1 MAPSQKRKSLP
12 DDDFIH
18 TISDNDEPDIL
29 EEEEAVLAAR
39 PSKKAKTAAAGAVKG
54 KKNKK
59 EKKGKK
65 GNKTAAGGED
75 GDEQEEEEEEVTGL
89 WGAND
94 ADDGAMDSDFEFVAG
109 GGGEDGLSGFDE
121 EGWGFEN
128 AKKGVVGA
136 GGAAGQEVKSGVD
149 LDEIIRRRREKKK
162 EKGADKVEEEEVEV
176 EDMGEV
182 GLDLDD
188 EVLAEDGFGMG
199 MGDGEGSAGEEGQ
212 EGEDDDEAASDNDS
226 VATPVQHP
234 DDEASEDDDE
244 EDAEEEARRKEFFAA
259 PEETENVG
267 KKGGLSSFQGMSLSR
282 PILRGLT
289 SVGFTKPTPIQA
301 KTIPI
306 ALMGKDVVGG
316 AVTGSGKTAAFVVP
330 ILERL
335 LYRPKKVPTTRV
347 VVLTPTRELAIQCH
361 SVATKL
367 ASHTDIKF
375 CLAVGGLSLKVQE
388 GELRL
393 RPDVVIAT
401 PGRFI
406 DHMRNSASFAVETV
420 EILVLD
426 EADRMLEDGFADEL
440 NEILTT
446 LPKSRQTMLFSATM
460 TSTVDKLI
468 RVGLNKPA
476 RIMVDSQKQTAV
488 TLAQEFVRLR
498 PGREEKR
505 MGHYLLQTEED
516 CSPDPYYLRLAGTF
530 EHRASRKHEPGSA
543 FRDGKVNYLL
553 ATDLASRGLDIK
565 GIDTVINYE
574 APQSLDIYVHRVGRT
589 ARAGRSGV
597 AITLAAEPDRKVV
610 KAAVRAGKTQG
621 AKIISRVIDPADAD
635 KWQDQID
642 EMDDE
647 IDEILQEEKEEKQL
661 AQIEMQ
667 VKKGENLIK
676 HEEEIH
682 ARPKRTWFETQEDKK
697 KAKEL
702 GRAELNGVR
711 DAMKKKGAGR
721 LSNKDKKKLDSKAE
735 RSESKSTGW
744 KKGRAERDGKGAV
757 LNLKKVT
764 KPKTKAPAGRKG
776 RSAPSSSLLGA
787 LFPQRYRDRLLRF
800 RLDTLPRYK
809 RGLQSRIYRFIVERQ
824 RRRRERRD
832 RNRVAV
838 VAGAGRLSGIPAPTV
853 QSDSAESSHEQYEEM
868 KEEQRI
874 AREAQE
880 IEKRGQDE
888 KEVANRG
895 GYSEAPGGLKG
906 SNPISRSAPTSPTL
920 SGRTPT
926 MSQTDMTEAELAVAN
941 ANLMARLGPFM
952 TTPLVQLPITIF
964 FYNEEQSR
972 SHTVMTDDSGHFNT
986 RVALEFVPTDVRVI
1000 ANESISTT
1008 KPVEITGSKGVS
1020 LISDVDDTIKHSN
1033 ISMGAREIFRNALVR
1048 DLADLTVDGVRE
1060 WYHTMHDMGVKMH
1073 YCSNSPWQLYPVLAT
1088 FLHTAGLPQ
1097 GSMHLKHYSGMLQG
1111 IFEPVAERK
1120 KGTLEAIIRDFPERK
1135 FILVGD
1141 SGEADLEVYTELA
1154 VANPGR
1160 ILAVFVRDVTTP
1172 EQTGFFDS
1180 SYSIDSGQRNRQ
1192 GSSRARP
1199 GAQSA
1204 SDELERRP
1212 QLPPRATA
1220 PPASSGPIM
1229 GTLIDFD
1236 EPEPTSS
1243 SRTGSLQDLANLST
1257 PSSDT
1262 PSRKPPPRRP
1272 VKPAALRSTPSDA
1285 STNSQRSTPTGPDI
1299 SPGLPLRP
1307 RTSAGTSPITSK
1319 PTPPPPPPPRR
1330 RGTAPMVQ
1338 NPQNPRSSGYLNS
1351 DVPEME
1357 PLPNVSGGYP
1367 TSISETATPPNGAA
1381 ATAAVNK
1388 KVALW
1393 LQRLAMAHET
1403 LDKQGVKLYTWRKGD
1418 DVIAEAEGI
1427 VRDAMRIMDFDK

>member
-1 MAPSQKRKSLP
+1 MAPSHKRKTIP

-18 TISDNDEPDIL
+18 TISDNDEPEIL
-29 EEEEAVLAAR
+29 EDEDEVVAAAMR
-39 PSKKAKTAAAGAVKG
+39 PSKKAKTSTNTADAGSKNKKDKTKKK

-59 EKKGKK
+59 GEKG
-65 GNKTAAGGED
+65 AQDGEED
-75 GDEQEEEEEEVTGL
+75 AQDNDEEEETGL

-94 ADDGAMDSDFEFVAG
+94 ADDGAMNSDFEFTLGDGNGVNAFE
-109 GGGEDGLSGFDE
+109 GEFD
-121 EGWGFEN
+121 GWGFEG
-128 AKKGVVGA
+128 AKKGIE
-136 GGAAGQEVKSGVD
+136 GGAAGQEGKAGVD

-162 EKGADKVEEEEVEV
+162 KTKGKEKGEDSKEDQEDGEDVEV

-182 GLDLDD
+182 DLDD
-188 EVLAEDGFGMG
+188 EVLADDAFGMG
-199 MGDGEGSAGEEGQ
+199 VEEGEGKDRNGEAEDGE
-212 EGEDDDEAASDNDS
+212 DAASDDDS
-226 VATPVQHP
+226 VATPVPHP
-234 DDEASEDDDE
+234 DDEKSDDDDDDDDDE
-244 EDAEEEARRKEFFAA
+244 EDAEEEAKRKEFFAA
-259 PEETENVG
+259 PEETEKAT
-267 KKGGLSSFQGMSLSR
+267 KKGGPSSFQSMSLSR

-316 AVTGSGKTAAFVVP
+316 AVTGSGKTAAFIVP

-347 VVLTPTRELAIQCH
+347 VILTPTRELAIQCH

-476 RIMVDSQKQTAV
+476 RIMVDSQKQTAG
-488 TLAQEFVRLR
+488 TLTQEFVRLR

-505 MGHYLLQTEED
+505 MGVE
-516 CSPDPYYLRLAGTF
+516 
-530 EHRASRKHEPGSA
+530 A
-543 FRDGKVNYLL
+543 FRDGKVNFLL

-574 APQSLDIYVHRVGRT
+574 APQSLEIYVHRVGRT

-597 AITLAAEPDRKVV
+597 ALTLAAEPDRKVV
-610 KAAVRAGKTQG
+610 KAAVKAGKAQG
-621 AKIISRVIDPADAD
+621 AKIISRVIDPAEAD
-635 KWQDQID
+635 KWQAQVD
-642 EMDDE
+642 EMDEE
-647 IDEILQEEKEEKQL
+647 IEEILREEKEEKQL
-661 AQIEMQ
+661 AQMEMQ

-676 HEEEIH
+676 YEEEIH
-682 ARPKRTWFETQEDKK
+682 SRPKRTWFESQEAKK

-702 GRAELNGVR
+702 GRAELNGIR
-711 DAMKKKGAGR
+711 EALKKKGGGK
-721 LSNKDKKKLDSKAE
+721 LSNKDKKKLDAKAE
-735 RSESKSTGW
+735 RTEKKSTGW

-757 LNLKKVT
+757 LNLKKIR
-764 KPKTKAPAGRKG
+764 KPKAKKG
-776 RSAPSSSLLGA
+776 P
-787 LFPQRYRDRLLRF
+787 RLLRF
-800 RLDTLPRYK
+800 HLDTLSSYK
-809 RGLQSRIYRFIVERQ
+809 YRLQSRIYRFLVERQ
-824 RRRRERRD
+824 RKRRHRKSIGG
-832 RNRVAV
+832 
-838 VAGAGRLSGIPAPTV
+838 AGAAGLSGIPAPTI
-853 QSDSAESSHEQYEEM
+853 QSDEEVT
-868 KEEQRI
+868 EEQRV

-895 GYSEAPGGLKG
+895 GYSEPPGG
-906 SNPISRSAPTSPTL
+906 SNGNNQASAASPSASPSL
-920 SGRTPT
+920 PARTPT
-926 MSQTDMTEAELAVAN
+926 APQLDMTEQELAVAN

-952 TTPLVQLPITIF
+952 TTPLVQVPITMF

-972 SHTVMTDDSGHFNT
+972 SHTVTTDDSGHFNV
-986 RVALEFVPTDVRVI
+986 RVPLEFVPTEVRVI
-1000 ANESISTT
+1000 ANENLSAIR
-1008 KPVEITGSKGVS
+1008 PIEVTGQKGIS
-1020 LISDVDDTIKHSN
+1020 LISDVDDTIKQSN

-1048 DLADLTVDGVRE
+1048 DLADLTVDGVE
-1060 WYHTMHDMGVKMH
+1060 KWYNKMHDMGVKLH

-1120 KGTLEAIIRDFPERK
+1120 KGTLEAIIRDFPERR
-1135 FILVGD
+1135 FLLVGD

-1160 ILAVFVRDVTTP
+1160 ILAIFIRDVTTP
-1172 EQTGFFDS
+1172 AQTGFFDS
-1180 SYSIDSGQRNRQ
+1180 SFSVNPGQRSIQ
-1192 GSSRARP
+1192 GNAKAMP
-1199 GAQSA
+1199 GARSVGDQF
-1204 SDELERRP
+1204 ERKP
-1212 QLPPRATA
+1212 PVPPPPPPPPPPPRVTA
-1220 PPASSGPIM
+1220 SPANSGPIM
-1229 GTLIDFD
+1229 GNLIDFG
-1236 EPEPTSS
+1236 EPDPIVSTAATERLCGREHNRDALGPDGSS
-1243 SRTGSLQDLANLST
+1243 SDVAR
-1257 PSSDT
+1257 
-1262 PSRKPPPRRP
+1262 RKPPPPRP
-1272 VKPAALRSTPSDA
+1272 VKPAALRSTPSDSS
-1285 STNSQRSTPTGPDI
+1285 STNSQRTTSAETGGGH
-1299 SPGLPLRP
+1299 SLPARP
-1307 RTSAGTSPITSK
+1307 RTSAGTPPPNTSK
-1319 PTPPPPPPPRR
+1319 PTPPPPPPRRR
-1330 RGTAPMVQ
+1330 RGTAPAMQ
-1338 NPQNPRSSGYLNS
+1338 QPRSTGDDHIPDVS
-1351 DVPEME
+1351 DAESLSAMP
-1357 PLPNVSGGYP
+1357 GGYP
-1367 TSISETATPPNGAA
+1367 AGVADSATPPNGAA
-1381 ATAAVNK
+1381 AAAAVNK
-1388 KVALW
+1388 KVDLW
-1393 LQRLAMAHET
+1393 LMRLARAHQT
-1403 LDKQGVKLYTWRKGD
+1403 LDAQGVKLYTWRRGQ
-1418 DVIAEAEGI
+1418 DVIAEAEGL
-1427 VRDAMRIMDFDK
+1427 VREALRNMDHGS